1 MLLNLVLWGGGAVL
15 LAVGVMRVRGP
26 LARYRDL
33 KATQANL
40 TRYDDWRGNRLRPE
54 PGERTGADVM
64 LDLLRRQAVTWGAV
78 AAAGLVMIVAGFA
91 VR

>member
-15 LAVGVMRVRGP
+15 LAVGVMRVRAP

>member
-1 MLLNLVLWGGGAVL
+1 MLLDLVLWAGGIAL
-15 LAVGVMRVRGP
+15 LALGVVRAREP

-54 PGERTGADVM
+54 PGERTGVDVM
-64 LDLLRRQAVTWGAV
+64 LDLLRRRSMAWGGV
-78 AAAGLVMIVAGFA
+78 ASVGVALIIAGFA